1 MRPNM
6 LFFLEFILFSGLAL
20 AFAIQQVISVSP
32 KKGDKKEGDE
42 KPALPK
48 TSGHSEG

>member
-1 MRPNM
+1 MSPNM
-6 LFFLEFILFSGLAL
+6 LFFLEFVAFSGLAL
-20 AFAIQQVISVSP
+20 AFAIQQVISLSP
-32 KKGDKKEGDE
+32 KKGDKKEDEE